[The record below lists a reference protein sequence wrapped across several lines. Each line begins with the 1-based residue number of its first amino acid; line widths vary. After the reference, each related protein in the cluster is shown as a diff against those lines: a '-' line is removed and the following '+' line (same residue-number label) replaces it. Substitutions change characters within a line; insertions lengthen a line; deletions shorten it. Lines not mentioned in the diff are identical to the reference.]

1 MADRLKVLHVITR
14 LTLGGSAENTIDS
27 VAALKRAGYDVI
39 LATGGEAEEIE
50 VVESARARGCLIVPI
65 PTLVRSVRPLNDLR
79 ALWSLF
85 RLIRR
90 ERFEIVHT
98 HTSKAGF
105 VGRVAAWLARVSVIV
120 HTPHGHVFW
129 GYFGPGY
136 TRLFVWLERLAARL
150 TDRLVMLTEGELEDH
165 RLRKVG
171 QPEQYVVIPSGV
183 NLDRVRLEAPSREVA
198 RLRLGVGSEAL
209 LVAGAGRLI
218 AIKGFQTLIRAFP
231 AVAGAVPAAR
241 LVIAGEGPLR
251 GALLEE
257 ARALGVSDRV
267 EIREG
272 VDGVWTVLSA
282 GDLVVVPSLNE
293 GMGRVVVE
301 AMALGRAV
309 VASAVGGIPT
319 VVIDGDTGLLVPP
332 EDPEALARAVAE
344 LLKSAGRRALMG
356 EAGRRRAE
364 EFSLP
369 VMEKRLLDLY
379 RDLLAEKG
387 LPCSSAS

>member
-1 MADRLKVLHVITR
+1 MAERLKVLHVITR

-27 VAALKRAGYDVI
+27 VVALERAGYDVI

-50 VVESARARGCLIVPI
+50 VVESARARGCRIVPV
-65 PTLVRSVRPLNDLR
+65 PALVRNLRPLHDLR

-85 RLIRR
+85 GLIRL
-90 ERFEIVHT
+90 ERFQIVHT

-105 VGRVAAWLARVSVIV
+105 VGRVAAWLARVPVIV

-129 GYFGPGY
+129 GYFSLAY

-165 RLRKVG
+165 GLRKVG
-171 QPEQYVVIPSGV
+171 RPEQYVVIPSGV
-183 NLDRVRLEAPSREVA
+183 NLDKVRLEAPSREVA
-198 RLRLGVGSEAL
+198 RLRLGVGPEAL

-218 AIKGFQTLIRAFP
+218 AIKGFQTLIGAFP

-267 EIREG
+267 EIKEG

-319 VVIDGDTGLLVPP
+319 VVIDGETGLLVPP
-332 EDPEALARAVAE
+332 EDPEALARAVIE
-344 LLKSAGRRALMG
+344 LLKSAERRALMG

-369 VMEKRLLDLY
+369 VMERRLLDLY

-387 LPCSSAS
+387 LPCPSAS